1 MSTENSQ
8 PNEQES
14 TVYWRPDEQITVTGT
29 ELAALLHLVDL
40 QTVAINQVPLNTL
53 MELFS
58 TANAAKTDIMQRLS
72 NEGKLSTAPLEYTPS
87 TPTEEPSNVI
97 QFETEQEEVI
107 IPEGQVTLEDLKN
120 ITDIEEVSDE
130 IL

>member
-72 NEGKLSTAPLEYTPS
+72 NEGKLSNAPLEYTPS